1 MIPLIFAAKVIQ
13 KSELFVIFALE
24 MINQATFDFIRQHAD
39 ADVRQLALRGT
50 KNPEVDLT
58 FALEQIAGRQKARTK
73 LPSWA
78 AIDEIVYPPHLSM
91 EQCSSETT
99 ALYKARLAGQGETY
113 VDLTGGFG
121 VDFYFMSQAFS
132 KRIYVEQ
139 NADLCTIVEHNMQA
153 LGLAS
158 EVVCKTTA
166 EFLASMPHADVVFLD
181 PARRNEHGGRT
192 YSIEDC
198 SPNVLELMPQLM
210 EKADKVILKLS
221 PMLDWHQAVEALK
234 HVSEVHIVSV
244 NNECKELLLVLS
256 RQKKETLRLVCV
268 NGENIF
274 EIIPTVGTSS
284 SQAGNKQFP
293 RWELSLSQGQTLCL
307 YEPNA
312 SIMKSGCF
320 AALEERFPVQQISPN
335 SHLFISTDDISDFP
349 GRSFL
354 IQAVSS
360 MNKRELKEALKGI
373 DKANIT
379 VRNFPLSVAE
389 LRKRLKL
396 KEGGDVY
403 IFATTVADDGHQL
416 FVCRKKS

>member
-1 MIPLIFAAKVIQ
+1 M
-13 KSELFVIFALE
+13 
-24 MINQATFDFIRQHAD
+24 MNQATFDFIRQHAD
-39 ADVRQLALRGT
+39 ADVRQLALQGT
-50 KNPEVDLT
+50 KDPEVNLT
-58 FALEQIAGRQKARTK
+58 FALEQIAGRQKARIK

-78 AIDEIVYPPHLSM
+78 ANDDIIYPPHLSM

-99 ALYKARLAGQGETY
+99 ALYKARLAGRGESY

-121 VDFYFMSQAFS
+121 VDFYFMSQGFS

-153 LGLAS
+153 LGLLS
-158 EVVCKTTA
+158 SVVCGQTA
-166 EFLASMPHADVVFLD
+166 DYLSSMPHADVVYLD

-198 SPNVLELMPQLM
+198 SPNVLELLPRLM
-210 EKADKVILKLS
+210 EKAERVILKLS
-221 PMLDWHQAVEALK
+221 PMLDWHQAVEVLK
-234 HVSEVHIVSV
+234 SVSEVHIVSV
-244 NNECKELLLVLS
+244 NNECKELLLVLG
-256 RQKKETLRLVCV
+256 RQASEALRLVCV
-268 NGENIF
+268 NGESIF
-274 EIIPTVGTSS
+274 EIIPTVGTNN

-293 RWELSLSQGQTLCL
+293 PWELSSFRDQRLCL

-320 AALEERFPVQQISPN
+320 AALEERFPVQQIGPN
-335 SHLFISTDDISDFP
+335 SHLFVSADEIRDFP
-349 GRSFL
+349 GRSFEIL
-354 IQAVSS
+354 AVSS

-373 DKANIT
+373 DRANIA

-396 KEGGDVY
+396 KDGGEVY
-403 IFATTVADDGHQL
+403 IFATTVVNDGHQL
-416 FVCRKKS
+416 LVCRKKS

>member
-1 MIPLIFAAKVIQ
+1 M
-13 KSELFVIFALE
+13 
-24 MINQATFDFIRQHAD
+24 MNQATFDFIRQYAD
-39 ADVRQLALRGT
+39 ADVRQLALRGA
-50 KNPEVDLT
+50 KDPEVDLT
-58 FALEQIAGRQKARTK
+58 FALEQIAGRQKARAK

-78 AIDEIVYPPHLSM
+78 AIDDIIYPPHLSM

-99 ALYKARLAGQGETY
+99 ALYKARLAGKGDTY

-121 VDFYFMSQAFS
+121 VDFYFMSQGFS

-139 NADLCTIVEHNMQA
+139 NAELCKIAEHNMQV

-158 EVVCKTTA
+158 EVVCNTTA
-166 EFLASMPHADVVFLD
+166 EFLASMAHADVVYLD

-234 HVSEVHIVSV
+234 HVNEVHIVSV

-256 RQKKETLRLVCV
+256 RQTSDNLHLICV
-268 NGENIF
+268 NGESIF
-274 EIIPTVGTSS
+274 EIVLRQAKRQSRVPTLGTNSS
-284 SQAGNKQFP
+284 HLGNKLFP
-293 RWELSLSQGQTLCL
+293 AWELSLSQDQTLCL

-320 AALEERFPVQQISPN
+320 AALEERFPVQQIGSN
-335 SHLFISTDDISDFP
+335 SHLFVSTDEIGDFP
-349 GRSFL
+349 GRSFQ

-403 IFATTVADDGHQL
+403 IFATTVAKDSHQL
-416 FVCRKKS
+416 IVCRKKS

>member
-1 MIPLIFAAKVIQ
+1 M
-13 KSELFVIFALE
+13 
-24 MINQATFDFIRQHAD
+24 NQATFDFIRQHAD
-39 ADVRQLALRGT
+39 VDVRQLALQGT
-50 KNPEVDLT
+50 KDPEVNLT

-78 AIDEIVYPPHLSM
+78 ANDGIIYPPHLSM

-121 VDFYFMSQAFS
+121 VDFYFMSQGFS

-139 NADLCTIVEHNMQA
+139 NADLCKIVEHNMQA
-153 LGLAS
+153 LGLQSA
-158 EVVCKTTA
+158 VVCSKTA
-166 EFLASMPHADVVFLD
+166 EYLSSMPLADVVYLD

-234 HVSEVHIVSV
+234 NVSEVHIVSV

-256 RQKKETLRLVCV
+256 RLKSETLRLVCV
-268 NGENIF
+268 NGESTF
-274 EIIPTVGTSS
+274 EIIPTVGTNS
-284 SQAGNKQFP
+284 SQPGNYLFP
-293 RWELSLSQGQTLCL
+293 RWELSSFRDQTLCL

-320 AALEERFPVQQISPN
+320 AALEERFPVQQIGPN
-335 SHLFISTDDISDFP
+335 SHLFISADEIHDFP
-349 GRSFL
+349 GRSFE
-354 IQAVSS
+354 IQAVST
-360 MNKRELKEALKGI
+360 MNKRELKEALQGI
-373 DKANIT
+373 DKANIA

-396 KEGGDVY
+396 KDGGEVY
-403 IFATTVADDGHQL
+403 IFATTVGNDGHQL
-416 FVCRKKS
+416 LVCRKKS

>member
-1 MIPLIFAAKVIQ
+1 M
-13 KSELFVIFALE
+13 
-24 MINQATFDFIRQHAD
+24 NRATFDFIRQHAD
-39 ADVRQLALRGT
+39 ADVRQLALQGT
-50 KNPEVDLT
+50 KDPEVNLT

-78 AIDEIVYPPHLSM
+78 ANENIIYPPHLSM

-99 ALYKARLAGQGETY
+99 ALYKARLAGRGETY

-121 VDFYFMSQAFS
+121 VDFYFMSQGFS

-139 NADLCTIVEHNMQA
+139 NADLCTIVGHNMQA
-153 LGLAS
+153 LGLKSA
-158 EVVCKTTA
+158 VVCSQTA
-166 EFLASMPHADVVFLD
+166 EYLSSMPHADVVYLD

-198 SPNVLELMPQLM
+198 SPNVLELMPRLM
-210 EKADKVILKLS
+210 EKAERVILKLS

-234 HVSEVHIVSV
+234 SVSEVHIVSV
-244 NNECKELLLVLS
+244 NNECKELLLVLG
-256 RQKKETLRLVCV
+256 RQTSETLRLVCV
-268 NGENIF
+268 NGESTF
-274 EIIPTVGTSS
+274 EIIPTVGTNS

-293 RWELSLSQGQTLCL
+293 RWELSSIRDQSLCL

-320 AALEERFPVQQISPN
+320 AALEERFPVQQIGPN
-335 SHLFISTDDISDFP
+335 SHLFISADEIHDFP
-349 GRSFL
+349 GRSFEIL
-354 IQAVSS
+354 AVSS

-373 DKANIT
+373 DRANIA

-396 KEGGDVY
+396 KDGGEVY
-403 IFATTVADDGHQL
+403 IFATTVGYDGHQL
-416 FVCRKKS
+416 LVCRKKS

>member
-1 MIPLIFAAKVIQ
+1 M
-13 KSELFVIFALE
+13 
-24 MINQATFDFIRQHAD
+24 NQATFDFIRQYAD
-39 ADVRQLALRGT
+39 ADVRQLALRGA
-50 KNPEVDLT
+50 KDPEVDMT
-58 FALEQIAGRQKARTK
+58 FALEQIAGRQKARAK

-99 ALYKARLAGQGETY
+99 ALYKARLAGQGGTF

-121 VDFYFMSQAFS
+121 VDFYFMSQGFAQ
-132 KRIYVEQ
+132 RVYVEQ
-139 NADLCTIVEHNMQA
+139 NAELCKIAEHNMQV
-153 LGLAS
+153 LGLQSA
-158 EVVCKTTA
+158 VVCNTTA
-166 EFLASMPHADVVFLD
+166 DYLSSMAHADVIFLD

-192 YSIEDC
+192 YGIEDC
-198 SPNVLELMPQLM
+198 SPNVLELMPQLL
-210 EKADKVILKLS
+210 EKANKVILKLS

-256 RQKKETLRLVCV
+256 RQTSDSLRLICV
-268 NGENIF
+268 NGESIF
-274 EIIPTVGTSS
+274 EIIPTAETSS
-284 SQAGNKQFP
+284 FLRGNCQFP
-293 RWELSLSQGQTLCL
+293 LGKLSSIQGQNLCL

-312 SIMKSGCF
+312 SVMKSGCF
-320 AALEERFPVQQISPN
+320 AALEERFPVQQIGPN
-335 SHLFISTDDISDFP
+335 SHLFVSTDEIDDFP
-349 GRSFL
+349 GRSFQ
-354 IQAVSS
+354 IQAISS
-360 MNKRELKEALKGI
+360 MNKREQKEVLKGI

-403 IFATTVADDGHQL
+403 IFATTVAKDSHL
-416 FVCRKKS
+416 LIVCRKKS

>member
-1 MIPLIFAAKVIQ
+1 M
-13 KSELFVIFALE
+13 
-24 MINQATFDFIRQHAD
+24 MNRATFDFIRQHAD
-39 ADVRQLALRGT
+39 ADVRQLALQGT
-50 KNPEVDLT
+50 KDPEVNLT

-78 AIDEIVYPPHLSM
+78 ANDGIIYPPHLSM

-99 ALYKARLAGQGETY
+99 ALYKARLAGRGETY

-121 VDFYFMSQAFS
+121 VDFYFMSQGFS

-153 LGLAS
+153 LGLKSA
-158 EVVCKTTA
+158 VVCSQTA
-166 EFLASMPHADVVFLD
+166 EYLSSMPHADVVYLD

-192 YSIEDC
+192 YGIEDC
-198 SPNVLELMPQLM
+198 SPNVLELMPRLM
-210 EKADKVILKLS
+210 EKAERVILKLS

-234 HVSEVHIVSV
+234 SVSEVHIVSV
-244 NNECKELLLVLS
+244 NNECKELLLVLG
-256 RQKKETLRLVCV
+256 RQTSETLRLVCV
-268 NGENIF
+268 NGESTF
-274 EIIPTVGTSS
+274 EIIPTVGTNS

-293 RWELSLSQGQTLCL
+293 RWELSSIRDQSLCL

-320 AALEERFPVQQISPN
+320 AALEERFPVQQIGPN
-335 SHLFISTDDISDFP
+335 SHLFISADEIHDFP
-349 GRSFL
+349 GRSFEIL
-354 IQAVSS
+354 AVSS

-373 DKANIT
+373 DRANIA

-396 KEGGDVY
+396 KDGGEVY
-403 IFATTVADDGHQL
+403 IFATTVGNDGHQL
-416 FVCRKKS
+416 LVCRKKS

>member
-1 MIPLIFAAKVIQ
+1 M
-13 KSELFVIFALE
+13 
-24 MINQATFDFIRQHAD
+24 MNQATFDFIRQHAD
-39 ADVRQLALRGT
+39 ADVRQLALQGT
-50 KNPEVDLT
+50 KDPEVNLT
-58 FALEQIAGRQKARTK
+58 FALEQIAGRQKARIK

-78 AIDEIVYPPHLSM
+78 ANDDIIYPPHLSM

-99 ALYKARLAGQGETY
+99 ALYKARLAGRGESY

-121 VDFYFMSQAFS
+121 VDFYFMSQGFS

-153 LGLAS
+153 LGLQS
-158 EVVCKTTA
+158 SVVCGQTA
-166 EFLASMPHADVVFLD
+166 DYLSSMPHADVVYLD

-198 SPNVLELMPQLM
+198 SPNVLELLPRLM
-210 EKADKVILKLS
+210 EKAERVILKLS
-221 PMLDWHQAVEALK
+221 PMLDWHQAVEVLK
-234 HVSEVHIVSV
+234 SVSEVHIVSV
-244 NNECKELLLVLS
+244 NNECKELLLVLG
-256 RQKKETLRLVCV
+256 RQASEALRLVCV
-268 NGENIF
+268 NGESIF
-274 EIIPTVGTSS
+274 EIIPTVGTNN

-293 RWELSLSQGQTLCL
+293 PWELSSFRDQRLCL

-320 AALEERFPVQQISPN
+320 AALEERFPVQQIGPN
-335 SHLFISTDDISDFP
+335 SHLFVSADEIRDFP
-349 GRSFL
+349 GRSFEIL
-354 IQAVSS
+354 AVSS

-373 DKANIT
+373 DRANIA

-396 KEGGDVY
+396 KDGGEVY
-403 IFATTVADDGHQL
+403 IFATTVVNDGHQL
-416 FVCRKKS
+416 LVCRKKS

>member
-1 MIPLIFAAKVIQ
+1 M
-13 KSELFVIFALE
+13 
-24 MINQATFDFIRQHAD
+24 MNRATFDFIRQHAD
-39 ADVRQLALRGT
+39 ADVRQLALQGT
-50 KNPEVDLT
+50 KDPEVNLT

-78 AIDEIVYPPHLSM
+78 ANDDIIYPPHLSM

-99 ALYKARLAGQGETY
+99 ALYKARLADRGETY

-121 VDFYFMSQAFS
+121 VDFYFMSQGFS

-153 LGLAS
+153 LGLQS
-158 EVVCKTTA
+158 TVVCCQTA
-166 EFLASMPHADVVFLD
+166 EYLSSMPHADVVYLD

-198 SPNVLELMPQLM
+198 SPNVLELMPRLM
-210 EKADKVILKLS
+210 EKAERVILKLS

-234 HVSEVHIVSV
+234 SVSEVHIVSV
-244 NNECKELLLVLS
+244 NNECKELLLVLG
-256 RQKKETLRLVCV
+256 RQTSETLRLVCV
-268 NGENIF
+268 NGESTF
-274 EIIPTVGTSS
+274 EIIPTVGTNS

-293 RWELSLSQGQTLCL
+293 RWELSSIRDQSLCL

-320 AALEERFPVQQISPN
+320 AALEERFPVKQIGPN
-335 SHLFISTDDISDFP
+335 SHLFISADEIHDFP
-349 GRSFL
+349 GRSFEIL
-354 IQAVSS
+354 AVSS

-373 DKANIT
+373 DRANIA

-396 KEGGDVY
+396 KDGGEVY
-403 IFATTVADDGHQL
+403 IFATTVVNDGHQL
-416 FVCRKKS
+416 LVCRKKS

>member
-1 MIPLIFAAKVIQ
+1 M
-13 KSELFVIFALE
+13 
-24 MINQATFDFIRQHAD
+24 MNQATFDFIRQHAD
-39 ADVRQLALRGT
+39 ADVRQLALQGT
-50 KNPEVDLT
+50 KDPEVNLT

-78 AIDEIVYPPHLSM
+78 ANDDIIYPPHLSM

-99 ALYKARLAGQGETY
+99 ALYKARLAGRGETY

-121 VDFYFMSQAFS
+121 VDFYFMSQGFS

-153 LGLAS
+153 LGLQSA
-158 EVVCKTTA
+158 VVCSQTA
-166 EFLASMPHADVVFLD
+166 EYLSSMPHADVVYLD

-210 EKADKVILKLS
+210 EKAERVILKLS

-234 HVSEVHIVSV
+234 SVSEVHIVSV
-244 NNECKELLLVLS
+244 NNECKELLLVLG
-256 RQKKETLRLVCV
+256 RQTSGPLRLVCV
-268 NGENIF
+268 NGESTF
-274 EIIPTVGTSS
+274 EIIPTVGTNS

-293 RWELSLSQGQTLCL
+293 RWELSAIRDQSLCL

-320 AALEERFPVQQISPN
+320 AALEERFPIQQIGPN
-335 SHLFISTDDISDFP
+335 SHLFISAEEIHDFP
-349 GRSFL
+349 GRSFEIL
-354 IQAVSS
+354 AVSS

-373 DKANIT
+373 SKANIA

-396 KEGGDVY
+396 KDGGEVY
-403 IFATTVADDGHQL
+403 IFATTVGNDGHQL

>member
-1 MIPLIFAAKVIQ
+1 
-13 KSELFVIFALE
+13 

-50 KNPEVDLT
+50 KDPEVNLT

-78 AIDEIVYPPHLSM
+78 AKDGIVYPPHLSM

-99 ALYKARLAGQGETY
+99 ALYKAQLVGRGETY

-121 VDFYFMSQAFS
+121 VDFYFMSQGFA

-139 NADLCTIVEHNMQA
+139 NVNLCTIVEHNMQV
-153 LGLAS
+153 LGQKS
-158 EVVCKTTA
+158 EIVCNTTA
-166 EFLASMPHADVVFLD
+166 DYLSSMAHADVIYLD

-198 SPNVLELMPQLM
+198 SPNVLELMPQLL

-234 HVSEVHIVSV
+234 YVSEVHIVSV

-256 RQKKETLRLVCV
+256 RQKSDSLRLVCV
-268 NGENIF
+268 NGERIF
-274 EIIPTVGTSS
+274 EILPSLGTICSRR
-284 SQAGNKQFP
+284 GNCLFP
-293 RWELSLSQGQTLCL
+293 AWELSSIKDQTLCL

-312 SIMKSGCF
+312 SIMKAGCF
-320 AALEERFPVQQISPN
+320 DALEERFPVQQVGPN
-335 SHLFISTDDISDFP
+335 SHLFISADDISDFP

-403 IFATTVADDGHQL
+403 IFATKVADDSHQL

>member
-1 MIPLIFAAKVIQ
+1 M
-13 KSELFVIFALE
+13 
-24 MINQATFDFIRQHAD
+24 MNQATFDFIRQHAD
-39 ADVRQLALRGT
+39 ADVRQLALQGT
-50 KNPEVDLT
+50 KDPEVNLT
-58 FALEQIAGRQKARTK
+58 FALEQIAGRQKAVIDDIIF
-73 LPSWA
+73 PS
-78 AIDEIVYPPHLSM
+78 HLSM

-121 VDFYFMSQAFS
+121 VDFYFMSQGFG

-139 NADLCTIVEHNMQA
+139 NADLCKIVEHNMQA
-153 LGLAS
+153 LGLQS
-158 EVVCKTTA
+158 SVVCNQTA
-166 EFLASMPHADVVFLD
+166 EYLSSMSHANVVYLD

-234 HVSEVHIVSV
+234 NVSEVHIVSV

-256 RQKKETLRLVCV
+256 RQTSDTLRLVCV
-268 NGENIF
+268 NGDSTF
-274 EIIPTVGTSS
+274 EIIPTVGTNS

-293 RWELSLSQGQTLCL
+293 RWELSSIREQSLCL

-320 AALEERFPVQQISPN
+320 AALEERFPVRQIGPN
-335 SHLFISTDDISDFP
+335 SHLFLSADEICDFP
-349 GRSFL
+349 GRIFEIL
-354 IQAVSS
+354 AVSS

-373 DKANIT
+373 DKANIA

-396 KEGGDVY
+396 RDGGGVY
-403 IFATTVADDGHQL
+403 IFATTVTNDGHRL
-416 FVCRKKS
+416 LVCRKKS

>member
-1 MIPLIFAAKVIQ
+1 M
-13 KSELFVIFALE
+13 
-24 MINQATFDFIRQHAD
+24 MNRATFDFIRQHAD
-39 ADVRQLALRGT
+39 ADVRQLALQGT
-50 KNPEVDLT
+50 KDPEVNLT

-78 AIDEIVYPPHLSM
+78 ANDDIIYPPHLSM

-99 ALYKARLAGQGETY
+99 ALYKARLAGRGETY

-121 VDFYFMSQAFS
+121 VDFYFMSQGFS

-153 LGLAS
+153 LGLQS
-158 EVVCKTTA
+158 SVVCSQTA
-166 EFLASMPHADVVFLD
+166 EYLSSMPHADVVYLD

-210 EKADKVILKLS
+210 EKAERVILKLS

-234 HVSEVHIVSV
+234 SVSEVHIVSV
-244 NNECKELLLVLS
+244 NNECKELLLVLG
-256 RQKKETLRLVCV
+256 RQTSGPLRLVCV
-268 NGENIF
+268 NGESTF
-274 EIIPTVGTSS
+274 EIIPTVGTNS

-293 RWELSLSQGQTLCL
+293 RWELSAIRDQSLCL

-320 AALEERFPVQQISPN
+320 AALEERFPVRQIGPN
-335 SHLFISTDDISDFP
+335 SHLFISAEEIPDFP
-349 GRSFL
+349 GRSFEIL
-354 IQAVSS
+354 AVSS

-379 VRNFPLSVAE
+379 VRNFPLSVVE

>member
-1 MIPLIFAAKVIQ
+1 M
-13 KSELFVIFALE
+13 
-24 MINQATFDFIRQHAD
+24 MNQATFDFIRQHAD
-39 ADVRQLALRGT
+39 VDVRQLALQGT
-50 KNPEVDLT
+50 KDPEVNLT

-78 AIDEIVYPPHLSM
+78 ANDDIIYPPHLSM

-99 ALYKARLAGQGETY
+99 ALYKARLAGRGETY

-121 VDFYFMSQAFS
+121 VDFYFMSQGFS

-153 LGLAS
+153 LGLQSA
-158 EVVCKTTA
+158 VVCSQTA
-166 EFLASMPHADVVFLD
+166 EYLSSMPHADVVYLD

-234 HVSEVHIVSV
+234 NVSEVHIVSV
-244 NNECKELLLVLS
+244 NNECKELLLVLG
-256 RQKKETLRLVCV
+256 RQTNETLRLVCV
-268 NGENIF
+268 NGESTF
-274 EIIPTVGTSS
+274 EIIPTVGTNS
-284 SQAGNKQFP
+284 SQPGNNLFP
-293 RWELSLSQGQTLCL
+293 RWELSSIKDQTLCL

-320 AALEERFPVQQISPN
+320 AALEERFPVQQIGPN
-335 SHLFISTDDISDFP
+335 SHLFISADEIDDFP
-349 GRSFL
+349 GRSFE
-354 IQAVSS
+354 IQAVST

-373 DKANIT
+373 DKANIA

-396 KEGGDVY
+396 KDGGEVY
-403 IFATTVADDGHQL
+403 IFATTVANDGHQL

>member
-1 MIPLIFAAKVIQ
+1 M
-13 KSELFVIFALE
+13 
-24 MINQATFDFIRQHAD
+24 NRATFDFIRQHAD
-39 ADVRQLALRGT
+39 ADVRQLALQGT
-50 KNPEVDLT
+50 KDPEVNLT

-78 AIDEIVYPPHLSM
+78 ANDGIIYPPHLSM

-99 ALYKARLAGQGETY
+99 ALYKARLADRGETY

-121 VDFYFMSQAFS
+121 VDFYFMSQGFS

-153 LGLAS
+153 LGLQSA
-158 EVVCKTTA
+158 VVCSQTA
-166 EFLASMPHADVVFLD
+166 EYLSSMPHADVVYLD

-198 SPNVLELMPQLM
+198 SPNVLELMPRLM
-210 EKADKVILKLS
+210 EKAERVILKLS

-234 HVSEVHIVSV
+234 SVSEVHIVSV
-244 NNECKELLLVLS
+244 NNECKELLLVLG
-256 RQKKETLRLVCV
+256 RQTSETLRLVCV
-268 NGENIF
+268 NGESTF
-274 EIIPTVGTSS
+274 EIIPTVGTNS

-293 RWELSLSQGQTLCL
+293 RWELSSIRDQSLCL

-320 AALEERFPVQQISPN
+320 ATLEERFPIQQIGPN
-335 SHLFISTDDISDFP
+335 SHLFISADEIHDFP
-349 GRSFL
+349 GRSFEIL
-354 IQAVSS
+354 AVSS

-373 DKANIT
+373 DRANIA

-396 KEGGDVY
+396 KDGGEVY
-403 IFATTVADDGHQL
+403 IFATTVGSDGHQL
-416 FVCRKKS
+416 LVCRKKS

>member
-1 MIPLIFAAKVIQ
+1 M
-13 KSELFVIFALE
+13 
-24 MINQATFDFIRQHAD
+24 MNRATFDFIRQHAD
-39 ADVRQLALRGT
+39 ADVRQLALQGT
-50 KNPEVDLT
+50 KDPEVNLT

-78 AIDEIVYPPHLSM
+78 ANDDIIYPPHLSM

-99 ALYKARLAGQGETY
+99 ALYKARLAGRGETY

-121 VDFYFMSQAFS
+121 VDFYFMSQGFS

-153 LGLAS
+153 LGLQS
-158 EVVCKTTA
+158 TVVCCQTA
-166 EFLASMPHADVVFLD
+166 EYLSSMPHADVVYLD

-198 SPNVLELMPQLM
+198 SPNVLELMPRLM
-210 EKADKVILKLS
+210 EKAERVILKLS

-234 HVSEVHIVSV
+234 SVSEVHIVSV
-244 NNECKELLLVLS
+244 NNECKELLLVLG
-256 RQKKETLRLVCV
+256 RQTSETLRLVCV
-268 NGENIF
+268 NGESTF
-274 EIIPTVGTSS
+274 EIIPTVGTNS

-293 RWELSLSQGQTLCL
+293 RWELSSIRDQSLCL

-320 AALEERFPVQQISPN
+320 AALEERFPVKQIGPN
-335 SHLFISTDDISDFP
+335 SHLFISADEIHDFP
-349 GRSFL
+349 GRSFEIL
-354 IQAVSS
+354 AVSS

-373 DKANIT
+373 DRANIA

-396 KEGGDVY
+396 KDGGEVY
-403 IFATTVADDGHQL
+403 IFATTVVNDGHQL
-416 FVCRKKS
+416 LVCRKKS

>member
-1 MIPLIFAAKVIQ
+1 
-13 KSELFVIFALE
+13 
-24 MINQATFDFIRQHAD
+24 
-39 ADVRQLALRGT
+39 
-50 KNPEVDLT
+50 
-58 FALEQIAGRQKARTK
+58 
-73 LPSWA
+73 
-78 AIDEIVYPPHLSM
+78 
-91 EQCSSETT
+91 
-99 ALYKARLAGQGETY
+99 

-139 NADLCTIVEHNMQA
+139 NADLCTIVEHTMQA

-158 EVVCKTTA
+158 EVVCNTTA

-268 NGENIF
+268 NGESIF
-274 EIIPTVGTSS
+274 EIIPTVETKK
-284 SQAGNKQFP
+284 SQAKKKIEG
-293 RWELSLSQGQTLCL
+293 
-307 YEPNA
+307 A
-312 SIMKSGCF
+312 S
-320 AALEERFPVQQISPN
+320 
-335 SHLFISTDDISDFP
+335 
-349 GRSFL
+349 
-354 IQAVSS
+354 
-360 MNKRELKEALKGI
+360 
-373 DKANIT
+373 
-379 VRNFPLSVAE
+379 
-389 LRKRLKL
+389 
-396 KEGGDVY
+396 
-403 IFATTVADDGHQL
+403 
-416 FVCRKKS
+416 